1 MTLHDSVRDRLR
13 AIEALLRGNGALAGD
28 GAGQQRL
35 RQR

>member
-13 AIEALLRGNGALAGD
+13 AIEALAGD